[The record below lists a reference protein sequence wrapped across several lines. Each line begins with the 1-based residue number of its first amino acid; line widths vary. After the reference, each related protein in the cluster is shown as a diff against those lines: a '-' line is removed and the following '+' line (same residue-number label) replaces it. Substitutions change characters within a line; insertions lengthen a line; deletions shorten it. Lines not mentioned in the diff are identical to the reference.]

1 MIYQTYVVIRTYVSI
16 QTVPT
21 NADVQ
26 QVSNSTMTDDLVQV
40 EAFMLRLF
48 LMIGYNLNSIAVYL
62 IIS

>member
-1 MIYQTYVVIRTYVSI
+1 MIYPTYVVIRTDVSI

-40 EAFMLRLF
+40 EAFM
-48 LMIGYNLNSIAVYL
+48 IGYNLNSIAVYL